1 MNAILARLVGD
12 PLFWGAVMGV
22 LGGVLGTVLT
32 RLSKK
37 EENGVVSLQA
47 AVEVLRAEYK
57 RLNDE
62 VQQLRKDIT
71 EAHATKAQAE
81 FKYGVVT
88 AYTAGIIISAR
99 VHFERLDELGVEHG
113 QFPVPPAILWD
124 DLGWTEKE
132 EAL

>member
-1 MNAILARLVGD
+1 MNAVTTRLFGD
-12 PLFWGAVMGV
+12 PLFWGSIMGV
-22 LGGVLGTVLT
+22 LGVVLGAVLT

-62 VQQLRKDIT
+62 VQQLRKDST
-71 EAHATKAQAE
+71 TAHATQAQAE

-113 QFPVPPAILWD
+113 QLPVPEGIVWD
-124 DLGWTEKE
+124 DLGWTGKE
-132 EAL
+132 TL

>member
-1 MNAILARLVGD
+1 MNAVTTRLFGD
-12 PLFWGAVMGV
+12 PLFWGAIMGV
-22 LGGVLGTVLT
+22 LGVVLGAVLT

-37 EENGVVSLQA
+37 EENGVASLQA

-62 VQQLRKDIT
+62 VQQLRRDIT
-71 EAHATKAQAE
+71 TAHATQAQAE

-99 VHFERLDELGVEHG
+99 VHFERLDELGVVHG
-113 QFPVPPAILWD
+113 QLPVPPAIVWD
-124 DLGWTEKE
+124 DLGWTGKE
-132 EAL
+132 SL

>member
-1 MNAILARLVGD
+1 MNAVTTRLFGD
-12 PLFWGAVMGV
+12 PLFWGSIMGV
-22 LGGVLGTVLT
+22 LGVVLGAVLT

-37 EENGVVSLQA
+37 EENGVASLQA
-47 AVEVLRAEYK
+47 AIEVLRAEYK

-62 VQQLRKDIT
+62 VQQLRKDVT
-71 EAHATKAQAE
+71 TARATQAQAE

-113 QFPVPPAILWD
+113 QLPVPPAIVRD
-124 DLGWTEKE
+124 DLGWTNN
-132 EAL
+132 

>member
-1 MNAILARLVGD
+1 MRQGCGERVEDCQRIGSS
-12 PLFWGAVMGV
+12 P
-22 LGGVLGTVLT
+22 LT
-32 RLSKK
+32 R
-37 EENGVVSLQA
+37 GA
-47 AVEVLRAEYK
+47 
-57 RLNDE
+57 LNDE
-62 VQQLRKDIT
+62 VQQLRNDIT
-71 EAHATKAQAE
+71 EARATKAQAE

-113 QFPVPPAILWD
+113 QLPVPPAIVWN

>member
-1 MNAILARLVGD
+1 MNPILARLIGD

-22 LGGVLGTVLT
+22 LGGVLGTILT

-37 EENGVVSLQA
+37 EENGVASLQA

-71 EAHATKAQAE
+71 EAHTTQAQAE

-88 AYTAGIIISAR
+88 AYTAGVIISAR
-99 VHFERLDELGVEHG
+99 VHFERLDALGVEHG
-113 QFPVPPAILWD
+113 QLPVPPEIVWD
-124 DLGWTEKE
+124 DLGWIGKE
-132 EAL
+132 ETL

>member
-12 PLFWGAVMGV
+12 PLFWGSIMGV

-37 EENGVVSLQA
+37 EENGVASLQA

-62 VQQLRKDIT
+62 VQQLRRDIA
-71 EAHATKAQAE
+71 EAHATKAHAE

-99 VHFERLDELGVEHG
+99 VHFERLDGLGVEHG
-113 QFPVPPAILWD
+113 ELPVPPAILWD

-132 EAL
+132 SL

>member
-1 MNAILARLVGD
+1 
-12 PLFWGAVMGV
+12 MGV
-22 LGGVLGTVLT
+22 LGAVLGTVLT

-37 EENGVVSLQA
+37 EENGVASLQA

-62 VQQLRKDIT
+62 VQQLRRDIT
-71 EAHATKAQAE
+71 EAHATQAQAE

-99 VHFERLDELGVEHG
+99 VHFERLDGLGVEHG
-113 QFPVPPAILWD
+113 LLPVPPAILWD
-124 DLGWTEKE
+124 DLGWTEE
-132 EAL
+132 ETL

>member
-1 MNAILARLVGD
+1 MNAIITRLFGD

-37 EENGVVSLQA
+37 EENGVASLQA

-62 VQQLRKDIT
+62 VQQLRRDIT
-71 EAHATKAQAE
+71 EAHATQAHAE

-88 AYTAGIIISAR
+88 AYTAGVIISAR
-99 VHFERLDELGVEHG
+99 VHFERLDELGVVHG
-113 QFPVPPAILWD
+113 QFPVPPAIVWD
-124 DLGWTEKE
+124 DLGWTEE
-132 EAL
+132 ETL